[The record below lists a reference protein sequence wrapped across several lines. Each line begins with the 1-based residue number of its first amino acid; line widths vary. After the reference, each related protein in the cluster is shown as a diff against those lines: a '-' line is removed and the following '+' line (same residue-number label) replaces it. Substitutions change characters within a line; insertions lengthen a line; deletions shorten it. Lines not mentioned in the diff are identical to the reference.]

1 MNNRLKLYIKYSFAR
16 YYEALNSTSMY
27 LLTEYSSKQIHRNR
41 IQCIALSV
49 IDAYDKQKHHH
60 FAAFRPQRTLVVQI
74 YKSSFPRKKIPKMFL
89 ETQISFL
96 ESRKTVEIRD
106 FFPFLLPPLHPSSTS
121 GRKVCFVPS
130 EAETIFHLRGD
141 LENGFLSLHVFKVFS
156 LSLALSLSQLPP
168 LYFLLSL
175 PLPSPPL

>member
-1 MNNRLKLYIKYSFAR
+1 
-16 YYEALNSTSMY
+16 
-27 LLTEYSSKQIHRNR
+27 
-41 IQCIALSV
+41 
-49 IDAYDKQKHHH
+49 
-60 FAAFRPQRTLVVQI
+60 
-74 YKSSFPRKKIPKMFL
+74 MFL

-156 LSLALSLSQLPP
+156 LSLALSLSIKVVDAAVG
-168 LYFLLSL
+168 FSL
-175 PLPSPPL
+175 DQCDQKKIAKGL